1 MVYTCPLCLL
11 DPLSHSLTN
20 FLEKDNTYYFYT
32 CPSKAKLYFDTTS
45 IINHYDGVLS
55 EIPENKK
62 WIWVFD
68 GTDFGLKHF
77 LQIDV
82 ATELAKLISSKF
94 SKNLEKIIIINP
106 SGYVSPVYAIVKP
119 FLNNKIKSIIEINH
133 EIKSVNDIL
142 SSFII

>member
-32 CPSKAKLYFDTTS
+32 CPEKSKLYFDTIS
-45 IINHYDGVLS
+45 IIEHYNGTLS

-62 WIWVFD
+62 WIWVLD
-68 GTDFGLKHF
+68 ALGFGLNHF
-77 LQIDV
+77 LQIEV
-82 ATELAKLISSKF
+82 ATELSKLISSKF

-106 SGYVSPVYAIVKP
+106 TRYVSGVYSIVKP
-119 FLNNKIKSIIEINH
+119 FLNNKIKSIIEINY

-142 SSFII
+142 I